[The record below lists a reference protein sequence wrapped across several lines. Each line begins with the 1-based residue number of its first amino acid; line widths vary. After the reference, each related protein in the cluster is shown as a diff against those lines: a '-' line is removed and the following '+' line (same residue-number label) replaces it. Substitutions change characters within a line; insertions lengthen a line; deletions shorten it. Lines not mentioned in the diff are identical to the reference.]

1 MEAPGATPVVDN
13 QANADTCTAHA
24 LAKAVCGGFENNK
37 FRPGYLDFNQSSIQ
51 YSFLCMNVFKSE
63 THLLSFL
70 VCRPTLNIEN

>member
-37 FRPGYLDFNQSSIQ
+37 FRPGYLDFNQSNIRAALLAQKDKVSIHQ
-51 YSFLCMNVFKSE
+51 FNIYHSI
-63 THLLSFL
+63 L
-70 VCRPTLNIEN
+70 VI